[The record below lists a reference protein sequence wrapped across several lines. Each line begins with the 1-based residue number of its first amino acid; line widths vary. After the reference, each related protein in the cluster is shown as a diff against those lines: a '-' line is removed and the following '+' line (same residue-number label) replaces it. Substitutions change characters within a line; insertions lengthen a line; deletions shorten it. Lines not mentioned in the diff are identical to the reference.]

1 MDNYL
6 MDRIWDAQGELSAD
20 PQYAELL
27 KEYRIKNA
35 ALLDQLETMTALQQ
49 DSVMDYLGVLTEL
62 HLKML
67 IHAISKDT

>member
-1 MDNYL
+1 MDKYL

-20 PQYAELL
+20 PQYADLL

>member
-1 MDNYL
+1 MDKYR
-6 MDRIWDAQGELSAD
+6 MDRIWEAQGELSAD

-49 DSVMDYLGVLTEL
+49 NSVMDYLGVLTEL

-67 IHAISKDT
+67 IHAIGKDT

>member
-35 ALLDQLETMTALQQ
+35 ALLDQLETMSALQQ

>member
-1 MDNYL
+1 MDKYL

-49 DSVMDYLGVLTEL
+49 NSVMDYLGVLTEL

>member
-35 ALLDQLETMTALQQ
+35 ELLDQLETMTALQQ

>member
-1 MDNYL
+1 MDKYL

>member
-1 MDNYL
+1 MDKYL
-6 MDRIWDAQGELSAD
+6 MDRIWDAQGALSAD
-20 PQYAELL
+20 PQYADLL

>member
-1 MDNYL
+1 MDKYL

-49 DSVMDYLGVLTEL
+49 DSVMDYLGVHTEL